1 MDDPFAGFS
10 HEDVDQL
17 SQDSAFDVVS
27 EGGSHAYSMGLGE
40 TGPIYFATH
49 VGSRVKMVWVSQT
62 NPNQCG
68 KWLGGPL

>member
-27 EGGSHAYSMGLGE
+27 EGGSHITQWGWGKLVQFILLHMLG
-40 TGPIYFATH
+40 P
-49 VGSRVKMVWVSQT
+49 GSKMVWVSQT